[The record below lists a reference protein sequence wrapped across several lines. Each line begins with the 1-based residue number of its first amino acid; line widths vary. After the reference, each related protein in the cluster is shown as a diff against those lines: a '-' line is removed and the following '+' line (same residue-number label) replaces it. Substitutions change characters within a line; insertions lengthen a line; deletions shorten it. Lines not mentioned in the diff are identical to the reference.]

1 MGEGCDVETRMN
13 DPAHRLA
20 QLQDAGAS
28 KAALPLQEL
37 PDVARSNI
45 NFKLRQL
52 ALLTALAE
60 TGTLRGAAER
70 IHVSQPGA
78 TRLLQELE
86 AMVGE
91 PLFMRNK
98 GKMQV
103 TPAGEMMIS
112 HAIALQNRMLNAYV
126 ETKRAA
132 TGNAGVLRLG
142 IFGSLDPDFLSGS
155 IDMLTTRLP
164 KLQVSLSEAPQEF
177 LPGAVRRGEL
187 DAAVGRLITSEVD
200 SGLTRKVLYHERFYV
215 VCSGDHELA
224 RAAGV
229 TSLASLLD
237 KRWVLPA
244 RSSFLRQKLDAHFA
258 DAYGHAPEV
267 AIETSLSLLSCLSLL
282 KGKYDVCVLASGVAR
297 FLARQGVVTILV
309 DGIGDIE
316 SAVAL
321 MTDADAPFRP
331 ATRVLL
337 EVMMQNIPQRQPQFR

>member
-1 MGEGCDVETRMN
+1 MN
-13 DPAHRLA
+13 DAAPTPA
-20 QLQDAGAS
+20 QQPDAAATNS
-28 KAALPLQEL
+28 ALPPQEVQ
-37 PDVARSNI
+37 DVARSNI

-52 ALLTALAE
+52 ALLTALAD

-86 AMVGE
+86 ETVGE
-91 PLFMRNK
+91 PLFIRNK

-112 HAIALQNRMLNAYV
+112 HAISLQNRMLNAYLD
-126 ETKRAA
+126 TKRAA

-142 IFGSLDPDFLSGS
+142 IFGSLDPDFLSRS
-155 IDMLTTRLP
+155 IEMLQKRLP

-187 DAAVGRLITSEVD
+187 DAAVGRLITSEVE
-200 SGLTRKVLYHERFYV
+200 SGLKRHVLYRERFSV
-215 VCSGDHELA
+215 VCSVNNELA
-224 RAAGV
+224 RGTGAP
-229 TSLASLLD
+229 SLDLLMD

-258 DAYGHAPEV
+258 ETCGRAPGV
-267 AIETSLSLLSCLSLL
+267 AIESSLSMLSCLSLL
-282 KGKYDVCVLASGVAR
+282 KETFDVCVLASGVAT
-297 FLARQGVVTILV
+297 FLAQSGLVTVLV
-309 DGIGDIE
+309 DSIGDIE

-321 MTDADAPFRP
+321 MTDADAPSRP
-331 ATRVLL
+331 STQVLL
-337 EVMMQNIPQRQPQFR
+337 DVMMQNVPQRPPLSR